1 MEKKIICVQARWG
14 KGVERLLWL
23 VIGVGLCQTK
33 DGITSVKAVNS
44 GISVITFLKVV
55 KFNTR
60 FLGSR
65 SPSITR
71 KKVNTKSDL
80 RVRISDEEEGEEG

>member
-1 MEKKIICVQARWG
+1 
-14 KGVERLLWL
+14 
-23 VIGVGLCQTK
+23 
-33 DGITSVKAVNS
+33 VKAVNS

-80 RVRISDEEEGEEG
+80 RVRISDEEEEGEEGRVSDRIDRCCSRSISCAQFCSIYLCI